1 MILFNREISRQLT
14 AIMLQTSK
22 SKINQDEIKIN
33 EVGKTF
39 FEIQFDA
46 KKKIISRLIDEINNF
61 KKKTDKFKSKTNR
74 LSIKLKDNYE
84 YLKKILDEKN
94 NLEKLLKAET
104 AQLKQEVDS
113 MEETSLSKLKKKD
126 DEFIREAG
134 KHKSITA
141 IYVGRLNKLDE
152 FTKQEKVLEQ
162 KYIYM
167 KEQNVMMDKKYEIAL
182 KTMEENKF
190 ISEQIAKRNMLK
202 RCVDF
207 SVHMKKQ
214 SLMVKCPVEG
224 ASTNEI
230 LDLSEMVDIGN
241 KQLEIYDKECLD
253 LKKEN
258 KALKEL
264 LKSTRE
270 IINEKNVDD
279 NSKEN
284 IEVKNLE
291 NKLANAKDLQ
301 GIQQVDKNTI
311 RHVDRSIH
319 LIVIEG
325 TEAELKA
332 TDHDLHAIQVELY
345 EIRSANQLLDRQ
357 IWKTEDALLNI
368 YEKASV
374 HLEEITSNTSNSK
387 ENIFDYIQKLYKELD
402 DLITEDNKLL
412 ISDNVS
418 ND

>member
-1 MILFNREISRQLT
+1 MILFNRE
-14 AIMLQTSK
+14 
-22 SKINQDEIKIN
+22 
-33 EVGKTF
+33 
-39 FEIQFDA
+39 
-46 KKKIISRLIDEINNF
+46 
-61 KKKTDKFKSKTNR
+61 
-74 LSIKLKDNYE
+74 
-84 YLKKILDEKN
+84 KILDEKN

-113 MEETSLSKLKKKD
+113 MEETSLM
-126 DEFIREAG
+126 
-134 KHKSITA
+134 
-141 IYVGRLNKLDE
+141 GRLNKLDE

-162 KYIYM
+162 KYINM

-230 LDLSEMVDIGN
+230 LDLNEMVDIGN

-284 IEVKNLE
+284 IVSWVVYFFRKSSYYYYYN
-291 NKLANAKDLQ
+291 
-301 GIQQVDKNTI
+301 
-311 RHVDRSIH
+311 
-319 LIVIEG
+319 
-325 TEAELKA
+325 
-332 TDHDLHAIQVELY
+332 
-345 EIRSANQLLDRQ
+345 
-357 IWKTEDALLNI
+357 
-368 YEKASV
+368 
-374 HLEEITSNTSNSK
+374 
-387 ENIFDYIQKLYKELD
+387 YK
-402 DLITEDNKLL
+402 
-412 ISDNVS
+412 
-418 ND
+418 